1 MKIEIYRRKDN
12 KYAWRLIARNGQIIA
27 TDGGQGFENHED
39 CADSAALAT
48 GRQTRTDVALDVFT
62 LPSAF

>member
-1 MKIEIYRRKDN
+1 MKIEIYRRADG
-12 KYAWRLIARNGQIIA
+12 KYAWRLKAGNGEIIA

-48 GRQTRTDVALDVFT
+48 GRQSRAEVIDVFT